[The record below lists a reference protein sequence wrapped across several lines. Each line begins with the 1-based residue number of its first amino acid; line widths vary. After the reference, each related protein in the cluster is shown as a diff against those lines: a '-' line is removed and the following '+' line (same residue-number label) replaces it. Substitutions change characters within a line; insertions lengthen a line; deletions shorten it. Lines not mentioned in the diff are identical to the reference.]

1 MTLAPIWGSL
11 IIFLFCPLLGG
22 LPLIDWLTY
31 GFTGR
36 QLAKLG
42 TGNISVSA
50 AFAHGGKFVGV
61 LAVLS
66 EAAKGII
73 AVLLTR
79 LFFPSGSFWEL
90 LALIALV
97 MGRYWMGKGAGTT
110 NVVWGIVAHDPVAA
124 GLIFLI
130 GGISFTIN
138 RDRKAGKLG
147 ILVLLVIIIGLR
159 HPTEPEYFIIATA
172 LGSLLAWIYQ
182 QIPDDLDLPENSV
195 SQESR
200 GMFRFFRGDK
210 NLLPLDK
217 KLDGNKVG
225 NKAANLSLVKRLG
238 YSVPDGW
245 VLVAGDD
252 LKPVVESLQPSPE
265 NPLVVRSSATGEDS
279 NLASAAGQYS
289 SFLNITSS
297 AVLQTA
303 ILDCQASYLENNAL
317 EYRKTRQQEEGS
329 MAVLIQKQ
337 IIGVYSGVAF
347 SRDPIDR
354 FQDAVAIEAVSGQAT
369 EVVSGRIT
377 PYRYQVIVPSVTTS
391 NELKSTNSN
400 SLQVIPDAPVPA
412 NAIPDD
418 ILESVAI
425 LAREMEDIFQGVP
438 QDIEW
443 THDGEKLWLLQVRPI
458 TNLQPIWTRK
468 IAAEVIPGHIQPLT
482 WSINQPLTC
491 GVWGE
496 LFTLVLGKKVE
507 DLDFNQTAN
516 LHYGRAYFNATL
528 LGEIFLRMGLP
539 PESLEFLIRGEKF
552 SRPPI
557 TSTLKNLPGL
567 WKLLQREL
575 KLATDFEQ
583 DSEQLFQ
590 PLLEEIAANPIEDSS
605 PPEIITRIDNIL
617 KVLQKATYY
626 SILAPLSLA
635 LRQAILKVPDTELDN
650 SKIPEIAS
658 MRSLATLACDTLK
671 LLTAEN
677 ITIDSSASLFAY
689 IAEHPEGESI
699 LQRFDEL
706 LTCYGYLSEVATNIA
721 VPCWR
726 DNSSPVREMFARFFF
741 DPEARK
747 LAQSDTTPST
757 NHWQNQVVQKRLNL
771 KGEVSVIY
779 NKLLANLRWSF
790 LALGTYWLDLGIL
803 SEVEA
808 IFWLKF
814 SEIKDFVSQG
824 NNLNSEAITKLI
836 SVRKQQWQQE
846 SQLTLIP
853 YLMYGEPQ
861 PLTMSSFQSSSI
873 NNSQTLTGIGASNG
887 MIEGKIQVLQNL
899 NQTIDIDRQTILVV
913 PYTDAGWSPLLARAG
928 GLISEVGGRLSHGA
942 IIAREYGIPAVMNVP
957 YATQILQAGKRVRID
972 GQAGIVEILD

>member
-1 MTLAPIWGSL
+1 MTLTPIWGSL
-11 IIFLFCPLLGG
+11 IIFLVCPLLGG

-42 TGNISVSA
+42 TGNVSVSA
-50 AFAHGGKFVGV
+50 AFAHGGKCVGI
-61 LAVLS
+61 LSVLS

-79 LFFPSGSFWEL
+79 MFFPSGSFWEL
-90 LALIALV
+90 LALIAVV

-110 NVVWGIVAHDPVAA
+110 NVVWGIIAHDAIAA
-124 GLIFLI
+124 ALVFLI

-138 RDRKAGKLG
+138 RNPKAAKLG
-147 ILVLLVIIIGLR
+147 VLVLLAIIIGLR
-159 HPTEPEYFIIATA
+159 HPTEPEYFIIASA
-172 LGSLLAWIYQ
+172 LGGLLAWIYQ
-182 QIPDDLDLPENSV
+182 QIPDDLDLPEISV

-210 NLLPLDK
+210 NLLPLDR
-217 KLDGNKVG
+217 KLDRSKVG

-238 YSVPDGW
+238 YSVPYGW
-245 VLVAGDD
+245 VLIPGDD
-252 LKPVVESLQPSPE
+252 PKPIVQSLQPSPE
-265 NPLVVRSSATGEDS
+265 NPLVVRSSAAGEDS
-279 NLASAAGQYS
+279 NSASAAGQYLS
-289 SFLNITSS
+289 VLNITSS
-297 AVLQTA
+297 AALQTA
-303 ILDCQASYLENNAL
+303 ILDCQASYLEKNAQ
-317 EYRKTRQQEEGS
+317 EYRKTRQQQEGS

-337 IIGVYSGVAF
+337 IIGAYSGVAF

-354 FQDAVAIEAVSGQAT
+354 FQDAVAIEALPGQAT
-369 EVVSGRIT
+369 EVVSGKVT
-377 PYRYQVIVPSVTTS
+377 PYRYQVIIPSVTA
-391 NELKSTNSN
+391 TNGSKLTDN
-400 SLQVIPDAPVPA
+400 NPIKVIPDASVPPS
-412 NAIPDD
+412 AIPDD
-418 ILESVAI
+418 ILESVAV

-468 IAAEVIPGHIQPLT
+468 IAAEVIPGHIKPLT

-496 LFTLVLGKKVE
+496 LFTLGLGKKVKN
-507 DLDFNQTAN
+507 LDFNQTAS

-528 LGEIFLRMGLP
+528 LGQIFLRMGLP
-539 PESLEFLIRGEKF
+539 PESLEFLTRGEKF
-552 SRPPI
+552 SRPPL

-567 WKLLQREL
+567 WKLLQREW
-575 KLATDFEQ
+575 KLAIDFEQ
-583 DSEQLFQ
+583 DSQQLFE
-590 PLLEEIAANPIEDSS
+590 PLLEEIAATPVDELS
-605 PPEIITRIDNIL
+605 PPEIITRIETIL

-650 SKIPEIAS
+650 SEMPEIAA
-658 MRSLATLACDTLK
+658 MRSLANLASDTSK
-671 LLTAEN
+671 LLATEN
-677 ITIDSSASLFAY
+677 ITLDSSASFFAY

-699 LQRFDEL
+699 LKRFDKL
-706 LTCYGYLSEVATNIA
+706 LTSYSYLSEVATNIA
-721 VPCWR
+721 VPRWR

-741 DPEARK
+741 DAQARK
-747 LAQSDTTPST
+747 LAKSTTTSSP
-757 NHWQNQVVQKRLNL
+757 NHWQHRAIQKRLNL
-771 KGEVSVIY
+771 KGKVSVIY

-790 LALGTYWLDLGIL
+790 LALGTHWLNLGII
-803 SEVEA
+803 SEAEA

-814 SEIKDFVSQG
+814 SEINDFVAQG
-824 NNLNSEAITKLI
+824 NNLDSAAITKLI
-836 SVRKQQWQQE
+836 SSRKQQWQQE

-853 YLMYGEPQ
+853 YLMYGEPK
-861 PLTMSSFQSSSI
+861 PLTMSSLKSSAVT
-873 NNSQTLTGIGASNG
+873 NSQTLTGIGTSNG
-887 MIEGKIQVLQNL
+887 VIEGKIQVLENL

-957 YATQILQAGKRVRID
+957 YATQILQTGKRVRID